1 MPTRFAPSPTG
12 FLHLGHAYSALT
24 AWEICQKNDKRFI
37 LRIEDID
44 YQRCKPEYEQ
54 SILQDLKW
62 LGITWEE
69 PVLKQKDRLSTYKEV
84 IEILSY
90 KKLLYPCS
98 CTRKDINQALLA
110 PQNTSPITNYPGTCR
125 QRLMSEKSKTDN
137 IRLNIG
143 KAMGYIKNLNQ
154 NNLTFTDNFY
164 KKTRY
169 QINEDSP
176 YLQDDIIIARKDIGT
191 SYHLSVVVDDAY
203 QDISHVVRG
212 DDLFYSTP
220 IQRLLQAVLELP
232 EPMYHHHKLIK
243 DNNDIKLAKRLL
255 SKPLRSYINEGLTIT
270 KLKNKFNL
278 QINQKVY

>member
-54 SILQDLKW
+54 SILQDLQW
-62 LGITWEE
+62 LGIEWEE
-69 PVLKQKDRLSTYKEV
+69 PILKQNTRLSTYKEV
-84 IEILSY
+84 IEILLN
-90 KKLLYPCS
+90 KNLLYPCS
-98 CTRKDINQALLA
+98 CTRKGINQALLA
-110 PQNTSPITNYPGTCR
+110 PQNASPTTNYPGTCR
-125 QRLMSEKSKTDN
+125 LRLMSEKNKTDN
-137 IRLNIG
+137 IRLNVN
-143 KAMGYIKNLNQ
+143 KAMCYIKNLNN

-164 KKTRY
+164 KNIKH
-169 QINEDSP
+169 QINENSP

-203 QDISHVVRG
+203 QDITHVVRG
-212 DDLFYSTP
+212 DDLLHSTP
-220 IQRLLQAVLELP
+220 IQRLLQAILGLP

-243 DNNDIKLAKRLL
+243 DNNDNKLAKRLL

-270 KLKNKFNL
+270 ELKNKFN
-278 QINQKVY
+278 

>member
-54 SILQDLKW
+54 SILQDLQW
-62 LGITWEE
+62 LGIKWEE
-69 PVLKQKDRLSTYKEV
+69 PILKQNTRLSTYKEV
-84 IEILSY
+84 IEILLN
-90 KKLLYPCS
+90 KNLLYPCS
-98 CTRKDINQALLA
+98 CTRKGINQALLA
-110 PQNTSPITNYPGTCR
+110 PQNASPTTNYPGTCR
-125 QRLMSEKSKTDN
+125 LRLMSEKNKTDN
-137 IRLNIG
+137 IRLNVS
-143 KAMGYIKNLNQ
+143 KAMCYIKNLNYK
-154 NNLTFTDNFY
+154 NLTFTDNFY
-164 KKTRY
+164 KNIKH
-169 QINEDSP
+169 QINENSP

-203 QDISHVVRG
+203 QDITHVVRG
-212 DDLFYSTP
+212 DDLLHSTP
-220 IQRLLQAVLELP
+220 IQRLLQAILELP

-243 DNNDIKLAKRLL
+243 DNNDNKLAKRLL

-270 KLKNKFNL
+270 ELKNKFTN
-278 QINQKVY
+278 K

>member
-54 SILQDLKW
+54 SILQDLQW
-62 LGITWEE
+62 LGIKWEE
-69 PVLKQKDRLSTYKEV
+69 PILKQNTRLSTYKEV
-84 IEILSY
+84 IEILLN
-90 KKLLYPCS
+90 KNLLYPCS
-98 CTRKDINQALLA
+98 CTRKGINQALLA
-110 PQNTSPITNYPGTCR
+110 PQNASPTTNYPGTCR
-125 QRLMSEKSKTDN
+125 LRLMSEKNKTDN
-137 IRLNIG
+137 IRLNVS
-143 KAMGYIKNLNQ
+143 KAMRYIKNLNQ

-164 KKTRY
+164 KNIKH
-169 QINEDSP
+169 QINENSP

-203 QDISHVVRG
+203 QDITHVVRG
-212 DDLFYSTP
+212 DDLLHSTP
-220 IQRLLQAVLELP
+220 IQRLLQVILELP

-243 DNNDIKLAKRLL
+243 DNNDNKLAKRLL

-270 KLKNKFNL
+270 ELKNKFTN
-278 QINQKVY
+278 K

>member
-54 SILQDLKW
+54 SILQDLHW
-62 LGITWEE
+62 LGIEWEE
-69 PVLKQKDRLSTYKEV
+69 PILKQNTRLSTYKEV
-84 IEILSY
+84 IEILMN
-90 KKLLYPCS
+90 KNLLYPCS
-98 CTRKDINQALLA
+98 CTRKGINQALLA
-110 PQNTSPITNYPGTCR
+110 PQNASPTTNYPGTCR
-125 QRLMSEKSKTDN
+125 LRLMSEKNKTDN
-137 IRLNIG
+137 IRLNVN
-143 KAMGYIKNLNQ
+143 KAMRYIKNLN
-154 NNLTFTDNFY
+154 NENLTFTDNFY
-164 KKTRY
+164 KNIKH
-169 QINEDSP
+169 QINENSP

-203 QDISHVVRG
+203 QDITHVVRG
-212 DDLFYSTP
+212 DDLLHSTP
-220 IQRLLQAVLELP
+220 IQRLLQAILELP

-243 DNNDIKLAKRLL
+243 DNNDNKLAKRLL

-270 KLKNKFNL
+270 ELKNKFN
-278 QINQKVY
+278 

>member
-137 IRLNIG
+137 IRLNTG
-143 KAMGYIKNLNQ
+143 KAMGYIKNSNQ

-164 KKTRY
+164 NKIRH
-169 QINEDSP
+169 QINENSP

-212 DDLFYSTP
+212 DDLLYSTP

>member
-54 SILQDLKW
+54 SILQDLQW
-62 LGITWEE
+62 LGIKWEE
-69 PVLKQKDRLSTYKEV
+69 PILKQNTRLSTYKEV
-84 IEILSY
+84 IEILLN
-90 KKLLYPCS
+90 KNLLYPCS
-98 CTRKDINQALLA
+98 CTRKGINQALLA
-110 PQNTSPITNYPGTCR
+110 PQNASPTTNYPGTCR
-125 QRLMSEKSKTDN
+125 LRLMSEKNKTDN
-137 IRLNIG
+137 IRLNVS
-143 KAMGYIKNLNQ
+143 KAMRYIKNLNH

-164 KKTRY
+164 KNIKH
-169 QINEDSP
+169 QINENSP

-203 QDISHVVRG
+203 QDITHVVRG
-212 DDLFYSTP
+212 DDLLHSTP
-220 IQRLLQAVLELP
+220 IQRLLQAILELP

-243 DNNDIKLAKRLL
+243 DNNDNKLAKRLL

-270 KLKNKFNL
+270 ELKNKFTN
-278 QINQKVY
+278 K

>member
-54 SILQDLKW
+54 SILQDLQW
-62 LGITWEE
+62 LGIKWEE
-69 PVLKQKDRLSTYKEV
+69 PILKQNTRLSTYKEV
-84 IEILSY
+84 IEILLN
-90 KKLLYPCS
+90 KNLLYPCS
-98 CTRKDINQALLA
+98 CTRKGINQALLA
-110 PQNTSPITNYPGTCR
+110 PQIASPTTNYPGTCR
-125 QRLMSEKSKTDN
+125 LRLMSEKNKTDN
-137 IRLNIG
+137 IRLNVS
-143 KAMGYIKNLNQ
+143 KAMRYIKNLNQ

-164 KKTRY
+164 KNIKH
-169 QINEDSP
+169 QINENSP

-203 QDISHVVRG
+203 QDITHVVRG
-212 DDLFYSTP
+212 DDLLHSTP
-220 IQRLLQAVLELP
+220 IQRLLQAILELP

-243 DNNDIKLAKRLL
+243 DNNDNKLAKRLL

-270 KLKNKFNL
+270 ELKNKFTN
-278 QINQKVY
+278 K

>member
-54 SILQDLKW
+54 SILQDLQW
-62 LGITWEE
+62 LGIKWEE
-69 PVLKQKDRLSTYKEV
+69 PILKQNTRLSTYKEV
-84 IEILSY
+84 IEILLN
-90 KKLLYPCS
+90 KNLLYPCS
-98 CTRKDINQALLA
+98 CTRKGINQALLA
-110 PQNTSPITNYPGTCR
+110 PQNASPTTNYPGTCR
-125 QRLMSEKSKTDN
+125 LRLMSEKNKTDN
-137 IRLNIG
+137 IRLNVS
-143 KAMGYIKNLNQ
+143 KAMRYIKNLNCK
-154 NNLTFTDNFY
+154 NLTFTDNFY
-164 KKTRY
+164 KNIKH
-169 QINEDSP
+169 QINENSP

-203 QDISHVVRG
+203 QDITHVVRG
-212 DDLFYSTP
+212 DDLLHSTP
-220 IQRLLQAVLELP
+220 IQRLLQAILELP

-243 DNNDIKLAKRLL
+243 DNNDNKLAKRLL

-270 KLKNKFNL
+270 ELKNKFTN
-278 QINQKVY
+278 K

>member
-54 SILQDLKW
+54 SILQDLHW
-62 LGITWEE
+62 LGIEWEE
-69 PVLKQKDRLSTYKEV
+69 PILKQNTRLSTYKEV
-84 IEILSY
+84 IEILLN
-90 KKLLYPCS
+90 KNLLYPCS
-98 CTRKDINQALLA
+98 CTRKGINQALLA
-110 PQNTSPITNYPGTCR
+110 PQNASPTTNYPGTCR
-125 QRLMSEKSKTDN
+125 LRLMSEKNKTDN
-137 IRLNIG
+137 IRLNVN
-143 KAMGYIKNLNQ
+143 KAMRYIKNLN
-154 NNLTFTDNFY
+154 NENLTFTDNFY
-164 KKTRY
+164 KNIKH
-169 QINEDSP
+169 QINENSP

-203 QDISHVVRG
+203 QDITHVVRG
-212 DDLFYSTP
+212 DDLLHSTP
-220 IQRLLQAVLELP
+220 IQRLLQAILELP

-243 DNNDIKLAKRLL
+243 DNNDNKLAKRLL

-270 KLKNKFNL
+270 ELKNKFTN
-278 QINQKVY
+278 K

>member
-54 SILQDLKW
+54 SILQDLHW
-62 LGITWEE
+62 LGIEWEE
-69 PVLKQKDRLSTYKEV
+69 PILKQNTRLSTYKEV
-84 IEILSY
+84 IEILMN
-90 KKLLYPCS
+90 KNLLYPCS
-98 CTRKDINQALLA
+98 CTRKGINQALLA
-110 PQNTSPITNYPGTCR
+110 PQNASPTTNYPGTCR
-125 QRLMSEKSKTDN
+125 LRLMSEKNKTDN
-137 IRLNIG
+137 IRLNVN
-143 KAMGYIKNLNQ
+143 KAMCYIKNLNN

-164 KKTRY
+164 KNIKH
-169 QINEDSP
+169 QINENSP

-203 QDISHVVRG
+203 QDITHVVRG
-212 DDLFYSTP
+212 DDLLHSTP
-220 IQRLLQAVLELP
+220 IQRLLQAILGLP

-243 DNNDIKLAKRLL
+243 DNNDNKLAKRLL

-270 KLKNKFNL
+270 ELKNKFN
-278 QINQKVY
+278 